1 MKLDFLRNKDFKLT
15 GKSYLKFMLPSQH
28 SGEKMTCN
36 FSTWKHPKHSSRT
49 DCMLVILQVSCCGC
63 CQQCCCL
70 LANVGWVCS
79 CHLVFL
85 LFLMN
90 CWLSFCYGIVWGS
103 IQAAFATNTMPS
115 FIFFLMPSILPYFCD
130 TCHFILYN
138 TCHPSFHAFS
148 GDIYKIIILFE
159 QTIYMPSILPYLILH
174 LL

>member
-1 MKLDFLRNKDFKLT
+1 MKLDFLRNTDFKLT

-85 LFLMN
+85 LFLMKQHLLPIR
-90 CWLSFCYGIVWGS
+90 CLALY
-103 IQAAFATNTMPS
+103 
-115 FIFFLMPSILPYFCD
+115 FFS
-130 TCHFILYN
+130 
-138 TCHPSFHAFS
+138 CHPSFHTSVIHVILFYIIHAIHPSMLFS